1 MRRGD
6 RISRVKRRQRVC
18 SVHAC
23 SVPGLMRLFLCW
35 AWFCRGGTGQGQEG
49 GRRRGCGGGD
59 AHRVGRRRPVVGDRR
74 RCSPGARE
82 TGETDGGGGPI
93 LVARRAAG
101 LRRLA
106 VGAQEEGDSG
116 QGRCTARRRAAV
128 PTAGDATRQRD
139 GLLAAQGREGGGC
152 ATGTQGLGHREKGM
166 SQGLRIL

>member
-1 MRRGD
+1 LATGD
-6 RISRVKRRQRVC
+6 
-18 SVHAC
+18 AA
-23 SVPGLMRLFLCW
+23 VPAHRKQGKLMR
-35 AWFCRGGTGQGQEG
+35 
-49 GRRRGCGGGD
+49 
-59 AHRVGRRRPVVGDRR
+59 
-74 RCSPGARE
+74 
-82 TGETDGGGGPI
+82 GGGPI

-116 QGRCTARRRAAV
+116 QGRRTARRRAAV
-128 PTAGDATRQRD
+128 PAAGDATQQRD

>member
-1 MRRGD
+1 
-6 RISRVKRRQRVC
+6 
-18 SVHAC
+18 
-23 SVPGLMRLFLCW
+23 
-35 AWFCRGGTGQGQEG
+35 
-49 GRRRGCGGGD
+49 
-59 AHRVGRRRPVVGDRR
+59 VVGDRR

-139 GLLAAQGREGGGC
+139 GLLAAQGCEGGGC
-152 ATGTQGLGHREKGM
+152 AGKRGGKREAERCKTRVTREFIGHAGADVGEKN
-166 SQGLRIL
+166 